1 MRLRIIG
8 ATALTLLTLSACD
21 KDRMRT
27 GAPLANG
34 AHAVAMLRTADGA
47 DVGRATATEVG
58 GGLRVTLDVRNM
70 PAGTHGAHL
79 HAVGRCDAPDFA
91 SAGPHWNPTAA
102 KHGTMN
108 PQGPHQGDL
117 PNLIVGSNGRGTIG
131 MVLPGATMAGLL
143 DADGTAMVVHANP
156 DDLMTDPSGNSGG
169 RVACGVFGAS

>member
-1 MRLRIIG
+1 MRTTIL
-8 ATALTLLTLSACD
+8 AMTALSVLGLSACD
-21 KDRMRT
+21 RDKVRT

-58 GGLRVTLDVRNM
+58 GGLRITLDVRNM

-79 HAVGRCDAPDFA
+79 HAVGHCDAPDFA
-91 SAGPHWNPTAA
+91 TAGPHWNPTAA

-108 PQGPHQGDL
+108 PQGPHLGDL
-117 PNLIVGSNGRGTIG
+117 PNLVIGSNGRGTIG
-131 MVLPGATMAGLL
+131 MVLPGGTMAGLL
-143 DADGTAMVVHANP
+143 DADGAAMVIHANP